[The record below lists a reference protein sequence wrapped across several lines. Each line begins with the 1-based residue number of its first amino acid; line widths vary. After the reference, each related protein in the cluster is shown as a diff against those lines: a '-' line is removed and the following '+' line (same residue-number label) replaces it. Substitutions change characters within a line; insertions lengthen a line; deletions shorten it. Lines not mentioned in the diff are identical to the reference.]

1 MKAFLGRLKESFPGR
16 LGKAYGEAKAGN
28 YAAALAF
35 QGFMSMFPLLL
46 GILAIVRLVIRDP
59 HRLAQVRNLIVNA
72 FPSDSQGAIGGAVL
86 VNLLIVTYVVWR
98 KRLFLERPSQM
109 QSVPRADAA

>member
-1 MKAFLGRLKESFPGR
+1 MIALVILIYRVVPNRTFQLSEVWRGAL
-16 LGKAYGEAKAGN
+16 LAGILMEIM
-28 YAAALAF
+28 ALA
-35 QGFMSMFPLLL
+35 L
-46 GILAIVRLVIRDP
+46 
-59 HRLAQVRNLIVNA
+59 
-72 FPSDSQGAIGGAVL
+72 L

>member
-1 MKAFLGRLKESFPGR
+1 

-46 GILAIVRLVIRDP
+46 GILAIVGLVIRDP

-72 FPSDSQGAIGGAVL
+72 FPSDSQA
-86 VNLLIVTYVVWR
+86 
-98 KRLFLERPSQM
+98 
-109 QSVPRADAA
+109 QSVAPFRRCSSIRARSA

>member
-1 MKAFLGRLKESFPGR
+1 MRALLGRLKESFPGR

-46 GILAIVRLVIRDP
+46 GILAIVGLVIRDP
-59 HRLAQVRNLIVNA
+59 RRQAQVRNLIVNA
-72 FPSDSQGAIGGAVL
+72 FPGDSP
-86 VNLLIVTYVVWR
+86 
-98 KRLFLERPSQM
+98 PS
-109 QSVPRADAA
+109 VAP